1 MALSTV
7 EDVVVAANLYMAY
20 DLLKK
25 QRKAV
30 SETSTSAT
38 GTARYC
44 LFFNTDRGAD
54 LAIAVAEVAVSDLA

>member
-25 QRKAV
+25 Q
-30 SETSTSAT
+30 STSAT